1 MGSFG
6 ATWSEIRTNEHF
18 EHSRSELML
27 INLFNSVLLLL
38 SFVQAKCV
46 VPVKLTHWR
55 KDESGIHTKSNK
67 RMEEI
72 DHFGQRVTNNDD
84 LTEVKAEELAGYA
97 VQSGH
102 EQETL
107 RPDEI

>member
-1 MGSFG
+1 MG
-6 ATWSEIRTNEHF
+6 
-18 EHSRSELML
+18 

-72 DHFGQRVTNNDD
+72 DHFGQRVTNGDD